1 MSLLPS
7 FSGLAVPWWIGY
19 EPACRRPCERQGAG
33 NCGFVNEKMRSLPGR
48 IFRFSE
54 AGPIPRPLRNC
65 SCRRRKPGMSG
76 RRESPRTAFR
86 ARRKSGRR
94 PIPII
99 YIGEIIRPL
108 FSQSG
113 SGAVF
118 VVVRAV
124 SATLYRKTISPQ
136 TAQLSLLLLSLS
148 MIGTTDGFLSDKSIR
163 KLNDLVN
170 TTLSMTP
177 NPIFIGGGD
186 F

>member
-1 MSLLPS
+1 MGVIDNVVFTKSFNFRMLLSDRKPSVVPIIDKDSKNRRRLYTPPDFFETALRNAAGRS
-7 FSGLAVPWWIGY
+7 FSGLRLA
-19 EPACRRPCERQGAG
+19 
-33 NCGFVNEKMRSLPGR
+33 
-48 IFRFSE
+48 FR
-54 AGPIPRPLRNC
+54 AAPRPLRNC

-124 SATLYRKTISPQ
+124 SATPYRKTISPQ
-136 TAQLSLLLLSLS
+136 TAQLSLLFV
-148 MIGTTDGFLSDKSIR
+148 FLSVAHGARSRIKSIQ
-163 KLNDLVN
+163 
-170 TTLSMTP
+170 
-177 NPIFIGGGD
+177 
-186 F
+186 

>member
-1 MSLLPS
+1 MILDRAPCATDKNSKNRRRLYTPPDFFETALRNAAGRS
-7 FSGLAVPWWIGY
+7 FSGLRLA
-19 EPACRRPCERQGAG
+19 
-33 NCGFVNEKMRSLPGR
+33 
-48 IFRFSE
+48 FR
-54 AGPIPRPLRNC
+54 AAPRPLRNC

-124 SATLYRKTISPQ
+124 SATPYRKTISPQ

-163 KLNDLVN
+163 KLNDSVN

-177 NPIFIGGGD
+177 NPIFIGGGE
-186 F
+186 FLMGES

>member
-1 MSLLPS
+1 MTAHRARRTKIAKIGEGYIPPPDFFETALRNAAGRS
-7 FSGLAVPWWIGY
+7 FSGLRLA
-19 EPACRRPCERQGAG
+19 
-33 NCGFVNEKMRSLPGR
+33 
-48 IFRFSE
+48 FR
-54 AGPIPRPLRNC
+54 AAPRPLRNC

-124 SATLYRKTISPQ
+124 SATPYRKTISPQ

-163 KLNDLVN
+163 EIGK
-170 TTLSMTP
+170 
-177 NPIFIGGGD
+177 FIKYNIISDFHSDFHRGGIL
-186 F
+186 

>member
-1 MSLLPS
+1 MILDRAPCATDKNSKNRRRLYTPPDFFETALRNAAGRS
-7 FSGLAVPWWIGY
+7 FSGLRLA
-19 EPACRRPCERQGAG
+19 
-33 NCGFVNEKMRSLPGR
+33 
-48 IFRFSE
+48 FR
-54 AGPIPRPLRNC
+54 AAPRPLRNC

-124 SATLYRKTISPQ
+124 SATPYRKTISPQ

-163 KLNDLVN
+163 KLNDSVN

-177 NPIFIGGGD
+177 NPIFIGGG
-186 F
+186 FLMGES